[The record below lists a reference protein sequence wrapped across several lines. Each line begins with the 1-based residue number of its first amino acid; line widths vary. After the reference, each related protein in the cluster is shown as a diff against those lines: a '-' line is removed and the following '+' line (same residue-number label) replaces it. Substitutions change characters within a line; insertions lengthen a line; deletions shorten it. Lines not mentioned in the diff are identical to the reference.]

1 MNSPTPQFDTLREA
15 YAAVYDCR
23 SDEFD
28 RRVFW
33 KCLYPH
39 AGLLAWWM
47 WWVERE
53 FFRTDLEVVQALGEA
68 RSEADLRRAIDDLEN
83 HGLVERSLRRG
94 RLRIRLSPSR
104 LSRVLKPL
112 LPLLKPVPERSEPR
126 AAVTAVPSPIPA
138 EGTRR
143 PLRRVDE
150 LKSLRRIHA
159 RIVAGAPLAEVLSE
173 SGWDRTELLGSL
185 SEHAEAHPELAW
197 LLSYLRLLDEVDT
210 LRAERQKS

>member
-1 MNSPTPQFDTLREA
+1 MTTPTPQFDTLREA
-15 YAAVYDCR
+15 YTAVYDCR
-23 SDEFD
+23 PEEFE

-33 KCLYPH
+33 RCLYPH

-53 FFRTDLEVVQALGEA
+53 FFRTDLEAVQALAEA
-68 RSEADLRRAIDDLEN
+68 RCEADLRRAIDDLEN

-104 LSRVLKPL
+104 LRRVLEPLIPL
-112 LPLLKPVPERSEPR
+112 LRPAPQRPESSPVVLPVPS
-126 AAVTAVPSPIPA
+126 PA

-150 LKSLRRIHA
+150 VKSLRKIHA
-159 RIVAGAPLAEVLSE
+159 RIVAGTPLTEVITE
-173 SGWDRTELLGSL
+173 AGWEQADLLGSL
-185 SEHAEAHPELAW
+185 TDHSEGNPELAW
-197 LLSYLRLLDEVDT
+197 LLSYLRVLEEVET
-210 LRAERQKS
+210 LRKDRRAP

>member
-1 MNSPTPQFDTLREA
+1 MTKPTPQFDSLREA

-23 SDEFD
+23 PEEFE

-33 KCLYPH
+33 RCLYPH

-53 FFRTDLEVVQALGEA
+53 FFRTDLEAVQALAEA
-68 RSEADLRRAIDDLEN
+68 RCNMDLRRAIDDLEN
-83 HGLVERSLRRG
+83 QALVERSLRRG

-112 LPLLKPVPERSEPR
+112 LPLLKPVPERSESVPVIVS
-126 AAVTAVPSPIPA
+126 APSPA
-138 EGTRR
+138 DGVRR

-150 LKSLRRIHA
+150 VKSLRRIHA
-159 RIVAGAPLAEVLSE
+159 RIVSGTPVTEVLE
-173 SGWDRTELLGSL
+173 EAGWERAELLRSL
-185 SEHAEAHPELAW
+185 TDHSEGNPELAW
-197 LLSYLRLLDEVDT
+197 LLSYLRVLDEVET
-210 LRAERQKS
+210 LRKGRSDL